1 MNENKITQ
9 NGCSSGNE
17 KCNCAVKERCGEK
30 VLCEEEVREIYRNLM
45 AGKDSVETL
54 RPMSEDSAFREVLL
68 RQDQAYSEFCSRVES
83 YASDHDY
90 KLKDLSVFAKG
101 MMHMSASINALT
113 DKSPSKLASIMLQGI
128 NMGVISITKIVN
140 KLHDDGC
147 GCPLAEDMLK
157 MLKHNAE
164 EMKRFL

>member
-1 MNENKITQ
+1 MNENKNNQ
-9 NGCSSGNE
+9 CGNANCNCDVKE
-17 KCNCAVKERCGEK
+17 KCEEK

-68 RQDQAYSEFCSRVES
+68 RQDQAYSEFCSRVEC
-83 YASDHDY
+83 YANDHDY
-90 KLKDLSVFAKG
+90 KLKDLSVFAKS
-101 MMHMSASINALT
+101 MMHMSASFNALT
-113 DKSPSKLASIMLQGI
+113 DKSSSKLASIMLQGI

-147 GCPLAEDMLK
+147 SCPLAEDMLE

-164 EMKRFL
+164 EMKNFL